1 MTLPIP
7 RSYAP
12 MEALQVGE
20 LPLGDEW
27 QYEPKWDG
35 FRCIAFRDGAKVDLM
50 SKSGK
55 PLGRYFPDLVDALK
69 ELSADR
75 FVIDGEIVIPVGK
88 MLSFDELL
96 LRIHP
101 AESRVKALAAEH
113 PAMLIVFDLLVDD
126 KGVSLVKEPL
136 RERRVALESFAMAHL
151 AGAGAVRL
159 SPATTT
165 ERTVKRWYASV
176 GSALDGVI
184 AKRRDLPYQTGER
197 TGMQKLKQKR
207 TADCVVGGFRYA
219 SKGTAMGS
227 ILLGLYDENGLL
239 NHVGFCSGFS
249 VAERKELT
257 PKLEA
262 LKGKP
267 GFTGQAPGGP
277 SRWSTERT
285 GQWESLKTK
294 LVVEVEYD
302 HFTGGRFRHGT
313 GFLRWRPDKAPTQCT
328 MKQVER
334 EAASSLLLLGAATR
348 SATRAGARKTT
359 AKRAAAKTKKVAKK
373 KRA

>member
-12 MEALQVGE
+12 MEARQVGA
-20 LPLGDEW
+20 LPHGVQW

-35 FRCIAFRDGAKVDLM
+35 FRCIAFRDGDKVDLM
-50 SKSGK
+50 SKAGK
-55 PLGRYFPDLVDALK
+55 PLGRYFPDVIKAVKEIDAR
-69 ELSADR
+69 R
-75 FVIDGEIVIPVGK
+75 FVLDGEIVIPVGK
-88 MLSFDELL
+88 LLSFDELL

-101 AESRVKALAAEH
+101 AASRVKTLAEAH
-113 PAMLIVFDLLVDD
+113 PAMLIVFDLLVDE
-126 KGVSLVKEPL
+126 KGTSLVKMPL
-136 RERRVALESFAMAHL
+136 RERRVALESFAVKNL
-151 AGAGAVRL
+151 AGAGAIRL
-159 SPATTT
+159 SPATTA

-219 SKGTAMGS
+219 SKGSSMGS
-227 ILLGLYDENGLL
+227 LLLGLYDDDGLL
-239 NHVGFCSGFS
+239 NHVGFCSAFS
-249 VAERKELT
+249 VAERAELT

-285 GQWESLKTK
+285 GEWEPLETK

-313 GFLRWRPDKAPTQCT
+313 GFLKWRPDKSPKQCT
-328 MKQVER
+328 LKQVER

-348 SATRAGARKTT
+348 SAAKKKTGGA
-359 AKRAAAKTKKVAKK
+359 AKK
-373 KRA
+373 KRPTRRKA

>member
-1 MTLPIP
+1 
-7 RSYAP
+7 

-20 LPLGDEW
+20 LPLGEQW

-35 FRCIAFRDGAKVDLM
+35 FRCIAFRDDDRVDLM

-55 PLGRYFPDLVDALK
+55 PLGRYFPDIVEAIEAIDA
-69 ELSADR
+69 ER
-75 FVIDGEIVIPVGK
+75 FVLDGEIVIPIGK
-88 MLSFDELL
+88 LLSFDELL

-101 AESRVKALAAEH
+101 AASRVKTLAAEH

-126 KGVSLVKEPL
+126 RGESLVKEPL
-136 RERRVALESFAMAHL
+136 SDRRVALETFATTHL

-159 SPATTT
+159 SPATTA

-219 SKGTAMGS
+219 SKGSSMGS
-227 ILLGLYDENGLL
+227 LLLGLYDGEGKL
-239 NHVGFCSGFS
+239 NHVGFCSAFS
-249 VAERKELT
+249 ADERAKLT
-257 PKLEA
+257 PKLES
-262 LKGKP
+262 LVKKP

-285 GQWESLKTK
+285 GEWEPLATK

-313 GFLRWRPDKAPTQCT
+313 GFLRWRPDKSPEQCT

-348 SATRAGARKTT
+348 SA
-359 AKRAAAKTKKVAKK
+359 AKTKHVATK
-373 KRA
+373 KRSQRKP